1 MKAKIINNLKEI
13 DSGKVKEEILEGL
26 TSQSRYIS
34 PKYFYNAGGSQ
45 LFEAITELEEYYLT
59 RTEKAILS
67 GIGNSLEIDFTDLN
81 IVELGS
87 GDPSKIRQLL
97 QQIPSEKLSTINYY
111 PLAISHTAVENS
123 MDQLTEEFPEI
134 EVTGIVAD
142 FMQQFK
148 SLPKINNRLFC
159 FLGSTI
165 GNFQPKELVTF
176 MRNLGSEMEA
186 GDHLLLGLDM
196 VKDSRVIHR
205 AYNDSQQVT
214 AAFNKN
220 ILNVVNGIVDT
231 SFDATDFEHLAFY
244 NEKKQ
249 RVEMHLKAVRD
260 RKIRINGN
268 QATMD
273 IKKGDTIHT
282 ENSYKFSR
290 RDIETIGMHA
300 GLKPDS
306 VFTDEKKWFS
316 LVLYSKSD

>member
-1 MKAKIINNLKEI
+1 
-13 DSGKVKEEILEGL
+13 
-26 TSQSRYIS
+26 
-34 PKYFYNAGGSQ
+34 
-45 LFEAITELEEYYLT
+45 
-59 RTEKAILS
+59 
-67 GIGNSLEIDFTDLN
+67 
-81 IVELGS
+81 VELGS
-87 GDPSKIRQLL
+87 GDPSKIRLLL
-97 QQIPSEKLSTINYY
+97 QQIPSEKLSTIHYY
-111 PLAISHTAVENS
+111 PVDISHTAMENS

-142 FMQQFK
+142 FMQQFER
-148 SLPKINNRLFC
+148 LPKINNRLFC

-165 GNFQPKELVTF
+165 GNFQPEELVKF

-196 VKDSRVIHR
+196 VKDPQVMHR

-220 ILNVVNGIVDT
+220 ILNVVNGIIDT

-260 RKIRINGN
+260 RKIRINGS

-282 ENSYKFSR
+282 ENSYKFSN

-300 GLKPDS
+300 GLKPVS
-306 VFTDEKKWFS
+306 IFTDEKKWFS
-316 LVLYSKSD
+316 LVLYSKSDL